1 MWDPRRASCS
11 SESSE
16 LEIFTCFFKSGKFS
30 IIPSMY
36 SLLLGSLLYQG
47 GLSCPPQCVILFYRF
62 YFLIPFQFLQ
72 TSSVPQ
78 SPCTLLLFFN
88 LCPIR
93 HLIHLRYLFKL
104 VYFPIQYLQLVTCNC
119 VFVLLFF
126 NIFLHLWEY
135 LMRLYIKHLNLSRP
149 SSMFHLV

>member
-1 MWDPRRASCS
+1 MMWDPRRASCS
-11 SESSE
+11 SDSSQ

-30 IIPSMY
+30 VIPSIY

-47 GLSCPPQCVILFYRF
+47 GLSCPPQCFISFYRF

-93 HLIHLRYLFKL
+93 HLIHLCYLNWYIFLFSISNWLHVTVYLF
-104 VYFPIQYLQLVTCNC
+104 
-119 VFVLLFF
+119 FF
-126 NIFLHLWEY
+126 NIFLHL
-135 LMRLYIKHLNLSRP
+135 
-149 SSMFHLV
+149 